1 MIMLVAV
8 RQVGPMEMDLVLGN
22 GLPETTSLG
31 GAEGLVLA
39 FVLWAG
45 RRDLLGLE
53 ICAQRPVRNMP

>member
-31 GAEGLVLA
+31 GA
-39 FVLWAG
+39 
-45 RRDLLGLE
+45 
-53 ICAQRPVRNMP
+53 

>member
-8 RQVGPMEMDLVLGN
+8 RQIGPAEMDLVLGN
-22 GLPETTSLG
+22 GLLETTSQG
-31 GAEGLVLA
+31 GPWGLVLT

-53 ICAQRPVRNMP
+53 ICAQRQ